1 MSAIQM
7 SNLEMVNV
15 LIEGGA
21 DVTAQNEVNYTT
33 LYSIYKVA
41 CVSL

>member
-1 MSAIQM
+1 M

-15 LIEGGA
+15 LIKGGA

-33 LYSIYKVA
+33 LTIKVA
-41 CVSL
+41 RVFL

>member
-1 MSAIQM
+1 M

-21 DVTAQNEVNYTT
+21 DVTAQNEVFYN
-33 LYSIYKVA
+33 LKVV
-41 CVSL
+41 CVCL